1 MFQLSFK
8 DWLRDLLL
16 WVPKKIWELVLD
28 GLAAVIEAIPVPTWL
43 ANIGDVFDAI
53 PDGVIYFAQALQL
66 PAGLS
71 MILGAYVLRFLIRR
85 LPVVG

>member
-1 MFQLSFK
+1 MLQVTFK

-16 WVPKKIWELVLD
+16 WVPRKIWELVLD
-28 GLAAVIEAIPVPTWL
+28 AMAAMIEGIPVPEWI
-43 ANIGDVFDAI
+43 ANIGDMFDAI
-53 PDGVIYFAQALQL
+53 PDGVIYFCQALQL
-66 PAGLS
+66 PAGVS

>member
-16 WVPKKIWELVLD
+16 WVPRKIWELLLD
-28 GLAAVIEAIPVPTWL
+28 GLAAVIEAIPVPAWL
-43 ANIGDVFDAI
+43 ADIGDVFDAI
-53 PDGVIYFAQALQL
+53 PDGVVYFAQALQL

-71 MILGAYVLRFLIRR
+71 MVIAAYVLRFLIRR
-85 LPVVG
+85 LPIIG